1 MGGLSM
7 QRRRARVRRDVL
19 VGSVDDLARLELSQH
34 DRLELARAI
43 EVLTRDEEPTTVTDR
58 SKIH

>member
-1 MGGLSM
+1 VPK
-7 QRRRARVRRDVL
+7 RRRERVRRDVI
-19 VGSVDDLARLELSQH
+19 VTSVDDLARLDLTQH

-43 EVLTRDEEPTTVTDR
+43 EQLTRDEEPTTVTDR